1 MLTYVINTSENKV
14 LKSEVLFEL
23 VGYNKIIWM
32 RSGLSAIA
40 DCADQILRLQQP
52 MTAGEY
58 RVVVLVDFLAFEKT
72 LYPEENPV
80 SEYLT
85 IYRKLIEIYLYDQ
98 LYAPLRRAQL
108 GFDGLEVFYIQYSEK
123 NTLRENAA
131 EKYQVAELVG
141 LPDEAS
147 RIIKEKQHAAEE
159 ASAPRSADGS
169 KTKKKDEPKAD
180 EKAELPKYETFKVAY
195 RNGELLFR
203 AEDFCKD
210 VKAGEGADYE
220 SFYRSY
226 TEKHVHAYRAFG
238 SRSRTYVAESASAR
252 MESRAA
258 FDNLNLSLAMIRAYE
273 QERSLTETV
282 SERDDVVDIPKMN
295 RNAFFDVIRK
305 SYGKVQSALELV
317 RQSGKAN
324 GFYRLETEEAVSEE
338 ICRSEL
344 SEDEKQ
350 IVAGE
355 ARLKNLKNQYAEIK
369 AFAAVRPGEKSEAE
383 KAELS
388 GYMSAYKEKRD
399 EMRNQTGEEFVRD
412 MLSRAPKQSKYPS
425 GLEYENAVEKKKA
438 TMRTIYKTAIDADY
452 KGADY
457 SKEFEEANEVYDRY
471 MRAEAALAKNF
482 RIHLGCLILVLVA
495 MIVPYLIL
503 QQTNFSK
510 FGAGL
515 LGALAAAIFGG
526 VYIFSA
532 FIHII
537 PLLRARSL
545 ARLRMTQ
552 LYESCLLKQRRAMFE
567 LRRRYEDYLPA
578 VETIRYEI
586 YKLSVLNDANKEINR
601 HIEEHREMLE
611 KLRDVLL
618 GMLNS
623 MQVTYKADGEVMLDD
638 DEFKI
643 NESIRANMIYKVF
656 TLDTI
661 EEIFAEGGM

>member
-14 LKSEVLFEL
+14 LKSEVLFDL
-23 VGYNKIIWM
+23 VGYNKIVWM

-40 DCADQILRLQQP
+40 DCADDILRRQQP

-85 IYRKLIEIYLYDQ
+85 IYRKLIEIYLYDH
-98 LYAPLRRAQL
+98 LYTPLRRAQL

-123 NTLRENAA
+123 NTIRENAA
-131 EKYQVAELVG
+131 EKYQVAELLG
-141 LPDEAS
+141 LPAEARKIAEARQKAADETN
-147 RIIKEKQHAAEE
+147 
-159 ASAPRSADGS
+159 APKGLESS
-169 KTKKKDEPKAD
+169 KSKKKDEEKSV
-180 EKAELPKYETFKVAY
+180 KAESEKYTTFHIEY
-195 RNGELLFR
+195 RNGSLTFR
-203 AEDFCKD
+203 AEDFCKN

-226 TEKHVHAYRAFG
+226 IEKHVHAYRAFG

-258 FDNLNLSLAMIRAYE
+258 FDNLNLSLALIRAYE
-273 QERSLTETV
+273 QEMSL
-282 SERDDVVDIPKMN
+282 SGDADKRDDVVDVPKMN
-295 RNAFFDVIRK
+295 RNVFFDIIRK
-305 SYGKVQSALELV
+305 AYGKVQSALELV

-324 GFYRLETEEAVSEE
+324 GFYRLETPDSASED

-344 SEDEKQ
+344 SEEEKQ
-350 IVAGE
+350 DAANA
-355 ARLKNLKNQYAEIK
+355 ARAKNLKNQYAEIK
-369 AFAAVRPGEKSEAE
+369 AFAAVRPGEKSDRE
-383 KAELS
+383 KNELS
-388 GYMSAYKEKRD
+388 GYMSAYKDKRD
-399 EMRNQTGEEFVRD
+399 EMRNHNTEDDVRD
-412 MLSRAPKQSKYPS
+412 LLAKAPKQSKYPS

-438 TMRTIYKTAIDADY
+438 TMRTIYKTAIAADY

-457 SKEFEEANEVYDRY
+457 TKEFEEANKVYDRY
-471 MRAEAALAKNF
+471 TRAEAALNKNF
-482 RIHLGCLILVLVA
+482 RIHLGCLILVLIA
-495 MIVPYLIL
+495 MVIPYLVL

-515 LGALAAAIFGG
+515 LAAIAVAVFGG
-526 VYIFSA
+526 IYIFSA

-545 ARLRMTQ
+545 ARIHMTE
-552 LYESCLLKQRRAMFE
+552 LYESCLLKQKRAMLE
-567 LRRRYEDYLPA
+567 LRRRYEVYLPA
-578 VETIRYEI
+578 VESIRYEI
-586 YKLSVLNDANKEINR
+586 YTLSVLHEANREINR
-601 HIEEHREMLE
+601 HMEEHREMLE

-623 MQVTYKADGEVMLDD
+623 MQVTYKADGEVLLDD

-643 NESIRANMIYKVF
+643 NESFRANKIYKVF

>member
-14 LKSEVLFEL
+14 LKSEVLFDL
-23 VGYNKIIWM
+23 VGYNKIVWM
-32 RSGLSAIA
+32 RSGLSAVA
-40 DCADQILRLQQP
+40 DCADEILRRQQP

-85 IYRKLIEIYLYDQ
+85 IYRKLIEIYLYDH
-98 LYAPLRRAQL
+98 LYTPLRRAQL

-123 NTLRENAA
+123 NTIRENAA
-131 EKYQVAELVG
+131 EKYQVAELLG
-141 LPDEAS
+141 LPAEVK
-147 RIIKEKQHAAEE
+147 RIVGEKQKASLDAA
-159 ASAPRSADGS
+159 SPKSADVAKS
-169 KTKKKDEPKAD
+169 KKKDE
-180 EKAELPKYETFKVAY
+180 EKPVESDLERYTAFHVEY
-195 RNGELLFR
+195 RGGGLTFR
-203 AEDFCKD
+203 AEDFCKN
-210 VKAGEGADYE
+210 VGEGKGADYE

-226 TEKHVHAYRAFG
+226 IEKHVHAYRAFG

-258 FDNLNLSLAMIRAYE
+258 FDNLNLSLALIHAYE
-273 QERSLTETV
+273 QEMSLSGGEDK
-282 SERDDVVDIPKMN
+282 RDDVVDVPKMN

-305 SYGKVQSALELV
+305 AYGKVQSALELV

-324 GFYRLETEEAVSEE
+324 GFYRLETSKTTTDD

-344 SEDEKQ
+344 SEEEKKE
-350 IVAGE
+350 AANE
-355 ARLKNLKNQYAEIK
+355 ARATKFSTQYLKIK
-369 AFAAVRPGEKSEAE
+369 ECAATRPGEKKDGE
-383 KAELS
+383 KEQIS
-388 GYMSAYKEKRD
+388 RYMSAYKDKRD
-399 EMRNQTGEEFVRD
+399 ETRNHTTEEDVRAL
-412 MLSRAPKQSKYPS
+412 LSDAPMQSKYPS

-438 TMRTIYKTAIDADY
+438 TMRTIYKTAIEADY
-452 KGADY
+452 KEANY
-457 SKEFEEANEVYDRY
+457 SKEFEESHEVYDRY
-471 MRAEAALAKNF
+471 TRADAALSKNF
-482 RIHLGCLILVLVA
+482 RIHLGCLILVLIA
-495 MIVPYLIL
+495 MIVPYLVL

-510 FGAGL
+510 VGAVL
-515 LGALAAAIFGG
+515 LLTIAALVFGG

-537 PLLRARSL
+537 PLLRARRL
-545 ARLRMTQ
+545 AKERMTE
-552 LYESCLLKQRRAMFE
+552 LYESCLLKQKRSMLE
-567 LRRRYEDYLPA
+567 LRRRYEVYLPA
-578 VETIRYEI
+578 VEEIRYEI
-586 YKLSVLNDANKEINR
+586 YTLSVLHEANREINR

-643 NESIRANMIYKVF
+643 NESFRANKIYKVF